1 MLGLADA
8 LKHDAVVAVVAAHSV
23 QGHSWHRFHRYAQ
36 RCRLRQPA
44 VVPAPMHDVDLA
56 AAGPEHAHPA
66 GPPTG
71 RERSGGRDAW
81 LGQGL
86 VPERAPGARVLEEV
100 VHDLVAS
107 PDDAVVLVGPA
118 ERVDPRAWQNRHVRL
133 EHVDLWH
140 PAVVVAPVRADG
152 LVGACPPDGQVALA
166 PAGRQRRVRGDARR
180 PPGVVLPLA
189 PGRRVHVQVVQLPVG
204 RPDHAA
210 VLVRPA
216 HRVQRGAW
224 RDLDCWGQLLFD
236 GRPVRVGA
244 PVLYHDLLVRGP
256 VH

>member
-8 LKHDAVVAVVAAHSV
+8 LKHDAVVAVVAAHGV
-23 QGHSWHRFHRYAQ
+23 QGHPWHRLHLHAQ
-36 RCRLRQPA
+36 RDRLRYPA
-44 VVPAPMHDVDLA
+44 VVPAPVHEVDLA
-56 AAGPEHAHPA
+56 AASPEHAQPA
-66 GPPTG
+66 RAAT
-71 RERSGGRDAW
+71 RCEWSGGRDAW
-81 LGQGL
+81 LGDHFVL
-86 VPERAPGARVLEEV
+86 EYSPGTEVLEEV